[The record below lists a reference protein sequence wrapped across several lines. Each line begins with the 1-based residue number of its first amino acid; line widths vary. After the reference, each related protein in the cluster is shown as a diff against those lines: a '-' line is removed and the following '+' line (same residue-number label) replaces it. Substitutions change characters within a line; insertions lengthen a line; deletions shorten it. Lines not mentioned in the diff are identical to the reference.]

1 MYIQDVRERKVIPKM
16 PNWVMNELIC
26 SFQTQEQ
33 FESFKSKINL
43 EGLFNSFI
51 PMPEVLDGTQSPDI
65 NVDKLILDYNKETNS
80 TSMGL
85 TEIIESNHHWFSDLA
100 RTALKN
106 QKALIETGFSNW
118 FSWNIANWGVKWD
131 ACRPTVNF
139 DLLTIT
145 LSFDSPWDTPEQFVR
160 TLSTLYPEV
169 TFEMISGSIEN
180 DNHYEFTC
188 VNGKYN
194 ETCCYETFKE
204 AVMNGKWG
212 GAKEWEMLFE
222 ESEEIEAEA

>member
-33 FESFKSKINL
+33 FESFKNKINL

-51 PMPEVLDGTQSPDI
+51 PMPEILEGTQSPNI
-65 NVDKLILDYNKETNS
+65 NPDKLIADFNKEGNTA
-80 TSMGL
+80 TTL
-85 TEIIESNHHWFSDLA
+85 QEVVDANHKWFSGMA
-100 RTALKN
+100 KTAIRN
-106 QKALIETGFSNW
+106 QQAFEATGYYEW
-118 FSWNIANWGVKWD
+118 YKWCVDNWGVKWD

-145 LSFDSPWDTPEQFVR
+145 LAFDSPWDCPEQFVR

-169 TFEMISGSIEN
+169 NFVMITGSIEN
-180 DNHYEFTC
+180 DNHYEFVC
-188 VNGKYN
+188 DNGKYQ
-194 ETCCYETFKE
+194 EICCYETFKE

-222 ESEEIEAEA
+222 ESEEFEA